1 MNRAIT
7 VLLVAFGLS
16 VALTLVSERLA
27 RRFGLVAR
35 PVADRWHRQTIP
47 MLGGIAIVV
56 GTLVPAVVVARTS
69 ANFVALAIVA
79 TAMAL
84 VGLVDDVRRLSP
96 QAKLLAQ
103 LLLGS
108 VLLFLGFSLRLTGF
122 PLADVLLTLFWVVGI
137 TNAFNLLDNMDGLS
151 STIAIVT
158 AAFRLLFFVWEGDLA
173 GALVTVAFIGAV
185 GGFLTRNFPPAKI
198 FMGDTG
204 SLFLG
209 FFLAGLSLVA
219 DQSPYSRGVAA
230 VLIIPVLLLSI
241 PIFDTAFVT
250 VTRIMTGRRV
260 GVGGRD
266 HTSHRLVAIGLSERQ
281 TVLFLALLAASAGG
295 VAVLSYR
302 AGLGYAVVLLAL
314 LVIGLVLL
322 GIHLGRVRVVQ
333 ALERP
338 DSGSVVRVLAD
349 FQYKRQVFTLLLDA
363 CLIPL
368 AYYSA
373 YVIRFEDAL
382 PLYLGDF
389 YRSLPAVLTVQLI
402 VFAGFGL
409 YRGIWQFTSV
419 PDMVRIGKAAAL
431 GTMASVVLLVYAQ
444 RFVGFSRTVFLL
456 DALLLVVLWE
466 SALVPLPGRGA
477 PRPAGRLREGP
488 DLRGGGWRRAHRARA
503 TEQSRPRAGA
513 RRIRGRRPAQARH
526 SHPRVA
532 GVRRVRA
539 ARDAGPRARDRR
551 GHRVV
556 GEDPWQRPGRGH
568 RGLRPAGRAAPARR
582 LSSGVTRKSGRH
594 S

>member
-349 FQYKRQVFTLLLDA
+349 FQYKRQVFTLLLVVLVGGSRLSFRFLA
-363 CLIPL
+363 EVLRGRPGAFAKVLIYG
-368 AYYSA
+368 AGA
-373 YVIRFEDAL
+373 GGE
-382 PLYLGDF
+382 
-389 YRSLPAVLTVQLI
+389 LI
-402 VFAGFGL
+402 VRELLNNHAL
-409 YRGIWQFTSV
+409 ERV
-419 PDMVRIGKAAAL
+419 P
-431 GTMASVVLLVYAQ
+431 
-444 RFVGFSRTVFLL
+444 VGFVDDDRRKHATRIHGLPVFGGCEQLETLVREHGIAEVIVSSAKIHGNGL
-456 DALLLVVLWE
+456 DAVTEVCGRL
-466 SALVPLPGRGA
+466 AVPL
-477 PRPAGRLREGP
+477 
-488 DLRGGGWRRAHRARA
+488 
-503 TEQSRPRAGA
+503 
-513 RRIRGRRPAQARH
+513 
-526 SHPRVA
+526 
-532 GVRRVRA
+532 
-539 ARDAGPRARDRR
+539 RR
-551 GHRVV
+551 GVF
-556 GEDPWQRPGRGH
+556 
-568 RGLRPAGRAAPARR
+568 R
-582 LSSGVTRKSGRH
+582 LE
-594 S
+594 

>member
-7 VLLVAFGLS
+7 VLLVAFGRS
-16 VALTLVSERLA
+16 VALPLVSERLA

-260 GVGGRD
+260 DVGGRD

-295 VAVLSYR
+295 VAVFSYR

-322 GIHLGRVRVVQ
+322 GVHLGRVHVVEKVD
-333 ALERP
+333 ATP
-338 DSGSVVRVLAD
+338 GGAVVRLLAD

-382 PLYLGDF
+382 PLYLDDF
-389 YRSLPAVLTVQLI
+389 YRSLPAVMTTQL
-402 VFAGFGL
+402 VAFAGLGL
-409 YRGIWQFTSV
+409 YRGVWQFTSV
-419 PDMVRIGKAAAL
+419 SDMLRIAKATTF
-431 GTMASVVLLVYAQ
+431 GTMASVVVLVYAQ

-456 DALLLVVLWE
+456 DALLLLVLVGGSRLSFRLLGE
-466 SALVPLPGRGA
+466 MFRARPAYFAKVLIYGAGAGGELIVRELLNNPTLRRLPIGFVDDDRRKHATRIHGLPVFGGRDQIEALVRQHRVAEVIVSSAKIHGNGLEAVTELCGRLAGPLRRGA
-477 PRPAGRLREGP
+477 FRLE
-488 DLRGGGWRRAHRARA
+488 
-503 TEQSRPRAGA
+503 
-513 RRIRGRRPAQARH
+513 
-526 SHPRVA
+526 
-532 GVRRVRA
+532 
-539 ARDAGPRARDRR
+539 
-551 GHRVV
+551 
-556 GEDPWQRPGRGH
+556 
-568 RGLRPAGRAAPARR
+568 
-582 LSSGVTRKSGRH
+582 
-594 S
+594 